1 MSDMQP
7 YDPYAPRLPL
17 PPGELAVPPAAPV
30 LASQPWAASPSTWHT
45 PALQTDGRDAGSAV
59 VAIAWVAAVLT
70 FGYMLPWA
78 IAATRGKPNHAAVA
92 IVNFFLGWSLI
103 GWVVALVMAC
113 MAHQVVGTGGQ
124 TTVVV
129 AQQFPQARF
138 DGPVPLPTVGP
149 GPGWYPSPSGPGQQ
163 YWDGSAWT
171 EHRAP

>member
-7 YDPYAPRLPL
+7 YDPYAPR
-17 PPGELAVPPAAPV
+17 PPDPSGEPTVSREPVPAAAPWSVAQPPWQAPAV
-30 LASQPWAASPSTWHT
+30 L
-45 PALQTDGRDAGSAV
+45 TDRRDVGTAV
-59 VAIAWVAAVLT
+59 VVIAWVVAVLT

-78 IAATRGKPNHAAVA
+78 IAATRGKSNHAAVA

-113 MAHQVVGTGGQ
+113 TAHRLVGAGGQ
-124 TTVVV
+124 TIVV
-129 AQQFPQARF
+129 AQHFPQAQF
-138 DGPVPLPTVGP
+138 GGPVPQPTV

>member
-7 YDPYAPRLPL
+7 YDPYAP
-17 PPGELAVPPAAPV
+17 PPPRQAGEPTVSLEPV
-30 LASQPWAASPSTWHT
+30 LAPQSWPVAPPSWQA
-45 PALQTDGRDAGSAV
+45 PAVMTDRRDLGSAV
-59 VAIAWVAAVLT
+59 VAIAWVVAALS

-78 IAATRGKPNHAAVA
+78 IAATRGKSNHAAVA

-113 MAHQVVGTGGQ
+113 MPHHVVGAGGM

-138 DGPVPLPTVGP
+138 SGSVPAPTVGP
-149 GPGWYPSPSGPGQQ
+149 GPGWYPSPSGRGQQ

-171 EHRAP
+171 RHHAP